1 MVFVDEFI
9 ADHTQIRSV
18 LDYSIEIRYEDAEL
32 WLDDDCWRL
41 IGQGAARQPAELRRA
56 HRKLLRGRLRDD
68 AQT

>member
-32 WLDDDCWRL
+32 WLDDYCWHL

-56 HRKLLRGRLRDD
+56 HG
-68 AQT
+68 